1 MTTEQPAEQ
10 QSEEQPMPAYTIDP
24 QAIEA
29 HGRMVST
36 MIESRLC
43 DGGRAKLKS
52 PDALQTMK
60 FAQIQRL
67 LRQQCSSDPEFLNP
81 QMPVMEA
88 AFRLLLTSTEDSV
101 PLELLHGQI
110 TQLWMDSPWPRHI
123 SIESLARVLA
133 HDQYYGVVSVVLT
146 GQE

>member
-1 MTTEQPAEQ
+1 MTTEQTAQ
-10 QSEEQPMPAYTIDP
+10 QQPEEQPMPAYTIDP
-24 QAIEA
+24 HAIEA
-29 HGRMVST
+29 HGRMIST

-60 FAQIQRL
+60 FVQIRRL
-67 LRQQCSSDPEFLNP
+67 LRQHCSNDPAFLNP

-88 AFRLLLTSTEDSV
+88 AFRFLLMSSEDSV

-110 TQLWMDSPWPRHI
+110 AQLWMDSPWPRHI

-133 HDQYYGVVSVVLT
+133 HDQYYGVVPVVLT
-146 GQE
+146 GQT